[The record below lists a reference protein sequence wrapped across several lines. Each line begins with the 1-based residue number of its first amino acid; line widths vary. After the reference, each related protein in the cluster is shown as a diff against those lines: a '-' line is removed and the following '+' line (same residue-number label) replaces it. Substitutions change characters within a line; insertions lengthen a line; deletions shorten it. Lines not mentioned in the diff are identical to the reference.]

1 MSSALGF
8 GALAEVAAVGGTLAT
23 GGGLLQTFGLGG
35 FGALGG
41 ISFALLG
48 SPEKVDRR
56 RRSHYAK
63 LPILMGRPVLQWT
76 YDDLEQLSLGIKLH
90 ELWLG
95 SGGPDAALA
104 MLDQQRLSHQPAPLV
119 FGGQAAP
126 TGRYVVT
133 DLKATDRWRYAG
145 VSQWI
150 EAQLALSEWVPTSP
164 LGAPA
169 EQPPTPPVG
178 LIGTPSAFAA
188 LYATGESIGLPVPS
202 LGFASSAVSAIARMG
217 AS

>member
-1 MSSALGF
+1 MSGAF
-8 GALAEVAAVGGTLAT
+8 GVGLLAEVAAAGDTLAS
-23 GGGLLQTFGLGG
+23 GGGLSQTLGLGS

-41 ISFALLG
+41 VSFALLG
-48 SPEKVDRR
+48 SPEQVGRR

-63 LPILMGRPVLQWT
+63 LPILTGRPVLQWT

-104 MLDQQRLSHQPAPLV
+104 TLDRQRLSHQPAALV

-126 TGRYVVT
+126 AGQYVVT
-133 DLKATDRWRYAG
+133 DLQAIDRWRYAG

-150 EAQLALSEWVPTSP
+150 EAKLTLSEWVPASP
-164 LGAPA
+164 PGGAA
-169 EQPPTPPVG
+169 AQPPTPPAG
-178 LIGTPSAFAA
+178 LIGAPGALAA
-188 LYATGESIGLPVPS
+188 LYTAGNTIGLPVPT
-202 LGFASSAVSAIARMG
+202 LGFASTAAATIARMG
-217 AS
+217 AP